1 MKPYLLRRLIL
12 CLISQMSGKDFAFDE
27 DNFSWRIK
35 NEIGS
40 FLGMN
45 EMDVVVDRITYDSRN
60 MNIGLKI
67 PDFKIYRHSNVP
79 SNIMKSY
86 YFLYLWLKENNMNF
100 AEWNKL
106 NFKNLEMVNYIHVD
120 KSMKH
125 DRVHPG
131 EFFLLT
137 MPSSRLYF
145 PIYLFFNKDFLEI
158 LRILYID
165 IHNQCVSD
173 CDDLDSYRLN

>member
-1 MKPYLLRRLIL
+1 
-12 CLISQMSGKDFAFDE
+12 MSGKDFTFDE

-79 SNIMKSY
+79 SNI
-86 YFLYLWLKENNMNF
+86 
-100 AEWNKL
+100 
-106 NFKNLEMVNYIHVD
+106 I
-120 KSMKH
+120 
-125 DRVHPG
+125 
-131 EFFLLT
+131 
-137 MPSSRLYF
+137 
-145 PIYLFFNKDFLEI
+145 
-158 LRILYID
+158 
-165 IHNQCVSD
+165 
-173 CDDLDSYRLN
+173 